1 MTSEQQLKIKGYIMD
16 TNNYLNRIFP
26 SFNSLNYEIS
36 PGTQLIDIF
45 SSYFSFYH
53 ANHKDKESKTTHIH
67 KLDECVFCTSNNFKS
82 VSVVSDAGIKNNVAM
97 SISHVY
103 SPSNLIKKTIHHTV
117 NIMSTEVELFTIRCG
132 INQAIQIPDI
142 AYIIMD
148 AIYVVHHIFDS
159 LVHLYQY

>member
-1 MTSEQQLKIKGYIMD
+1 MD

-45 SSYFSFYH
+45 SSHFSFYH
-53 ANHKDKESKTTHIH
+53 ANHKDKESKTTYIH

-82 VSVVSDAGIKNNVAM
+82 VSVVSDAGIKNNVTM

-103 SPSNLIKKTIHHTV
+103 SLSNLIKKIIHHTV
-117 NIMSTEVELFTIRCG
+117 NIMSTKVELFTIRCG
-132 INQAIQIPDI
+132 INQAIQISNI
-142 AYIIMD
+142 AHIIMD
-148 AIYVVHHIFDS
+148 TIHVVHHIFDS